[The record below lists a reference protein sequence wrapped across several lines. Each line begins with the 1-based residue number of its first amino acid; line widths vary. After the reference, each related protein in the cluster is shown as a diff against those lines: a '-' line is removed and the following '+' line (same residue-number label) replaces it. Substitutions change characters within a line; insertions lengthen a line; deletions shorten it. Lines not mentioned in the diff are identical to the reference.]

1 MFVKAEWRS
10 GLYLKGKAHKEGNG
24 TFAGNMT
31 KNSLCAHV
39 LCPQLFLKLL
49 SLF

>member
-1 MFVKAEWRS
+1 MHVRERLLSKE
-10 GLYLKGKAHKEGNG
+10 KAHKEGNG
-24 TFAGNMT
+24 TFAGKMM
-31 KNSLCAHV
+31 KNSLCSHV